1 MPDRGAT
8 SVHQVC
14 GLVSGA
20 NWRVTKFTVAA
31 PPHHTCALCQLIS
44 EKTLLLP
51 CFHVLCESCL
61 NYSVVG
67 GNAVCPLDEEPFVAE
82 ECQAIQLP
90 PGAGNKLKACCW
102 NDTRGCTFVGTLQA
116 VLTHF
121 EQDCNF
127 HAVSC
132 PRCGESVLHQ
142 NLPSHYRSGCQ
153 TQDFPAATANTTLQQ
168 GVVLSSKNVSELL
181 EELKTHL
188 EDPYQDRL
196 PALQSQINEILEQ
209 TRHHGA
215 QFEEIARALRDT
227 ELKLNNRLTM
237 VSRELSTGFSGELH
251 SHQRVLCSRLDRIAQ
266 ADGSERTGER
276 GLPRSAQMP
285 WKLEKKHILRKLE
298 LITYETRA
306 YLQRLHETAQPRQ
319 ERHVL
324 QCEPLS
330 ASYEPSIDI
339 ALDMSPPWGDA
350 REQSPAYRVLVTNT
364 DDIYKAIYTKGKI
377 YGLVTKWHRRDTYF
391 QVAVGLCKGPLVSLE
406 VFVKVGTTL
415 ETARPAWNVDLVSV
429 IDPDDPKKIGRC
441 MKKVLPLPE
450 RASYFGFQHSFSIPI
465 KDIKASGYARDGKL
479 AFLIYM
485 GELPRLCG

>member
-1 MPDRGAT
+1 M
-8 SVHQVC
+8 HQVC

-31 PPHHTCALCQLIS
+31 PPHHTCALCQLIT

-67 GNAVCPLDEEPFVAE
+67 GNGVCPLDEEPFVEE

-90 PGAGNKLKACCW
+90 TGAGNKLKACCW

-116 VLTHF
+116 VLAHF
-121 EQDCNF
+121 ERDCNF
-127 HAVSC
+127 HAVPC
-132 PRCGESVLHQ
+132 PRCNESVLHQ
-142 NLPSHYRSGCQ
+142 NLPSHYRAGCQ
-153 TQDFPAATANTTLQQ
+153 RQDSPPSTADSALQQ
-168 GVVLSSKNVSELL
+168 GVVLSSQNVSELL

-196 PALQSQINEILEQ
+196 PVLQSQINEILEQ

-237 VSRELSTGFSGELH
+237 VCRELSTGLSGELR
-251 SHQRVLCSRLDRIAQ
+251 SHQRVLCSRLDRMSQ
-266 ADGSERTGER
+266 ADGSDSGPELGRTRPGEMSWR
-276 GLPRSAQMP
+276 
-285 WKLEKKHILRKLE
+285 LEKKHILRKLE
-298 LITYETRA
+298 LITYESRT
-306 YLQRLHETAQPRQ
+306 YLQRLHETSQPKL
-319 ERHVL
+319 ERPVL

-339 ALDMSPPWGDA
+339 ALDMSPPWGEA
-350 REQSPAYRVLVTNT
+350 GEQSPAYRVLVTNT
-364 DDIYKAIYTKGKI
+364 DDIYRAISTKGKI

-391 QVAVGLCKGPLVSLE
+391 QVAVGLCQGPLVSLE

-415 ETARPAWNVDLVSV
+415 ERSRPAWNVDLVSV
-429 IDPDDPKKIGRC
+429 IDPDDPKKAGRC

-450 RASYFGFQHSFSIPI
+450 RATYFGFQHSFSIPI
-465 KDIKASGYARDGKL
+465 KDIKTSGCVRDGKL

-485 GELPRLCG
+485 GEVPRLCG